1 MIIVGIY
8 NNARI
13 TRVRDLI
20 RYIKRCDKTIHFN
33 QKCDLNCFDVYV
45 NLMSGSRELSIHNII
60 TIHLIPV
67 VPV

>member
-1 MIIVGIY
+1 MIIVGVC

-33 QKCDLNCFDVYV
+33 QKCDLNCFDVSE
-45 NLMSGSRELSIHNII
+45 NLMSSNRGLSTFNII